1 MGGEGGGGTPTFHCL
16 LSKKV
21 GIHPAVKLCERPWGG
36 GWTVGVGGAT
46 AWVGCRVDGE
56 WEGIGL
62 EFTAMT
68 IWFGLKEPFLV
79 MTKEQILSIFV
90 LFMTMRMVSVVFH
103 YLKILRTMK
112 CVFYDQTF

>member
-1 MGGEGGGGTPTFHCL
+1 MWGGGTPTFHCL

-21 GIHPAVKLCERPWGG
+21 GIHPAVKDLGG

-62 EFTAMT
+62 ES
-68 IWFGLKEPFLV
+68 GLGMGCGV
-79 MTKEQILSIFV
+79 
-90 LFMTMRMVSVVFH
+90 
-103 YLKILRTMK
+103 
-112 CVFYDQTF
+112 CG